1 MTATSLVIELDVI
14 QRSYEVLVAEVE
26 FPDEEAALAFTPPVW
41 FGRDVTFTG
50 EYQNKPAGSEANVRR
65 SHFPIVCSGESAV

>member
-1 MTATSLVIELDVI
+1 ML
-14 QRSYEVLVAEVE
+14 AEVE

-50 EYQNKPAGSEANVRR
+50 EYQNSRLALKQM
-65 SHFPIVCSGESAV
+65 